1 MIKAE
6 YREAEEK
13 MADYIQYGN
22 EKHYFLN
29 THPKNSHNGL
39 YLIRMGE
46 TFPSSEYYIE
56 RYGKTRLAS
65 LGGIFVLE
73 YVIGGEGYIEC
84 DGRTEHVSGGDFYF
98 LNRGFSHRY
107 YAEKKNPFHKIWI
120 NCAGPFIAGLVAA
133 LGIDGGAWIAH
144 FEAEPYFRQIQ
155 SLLTAP
161 PPRNLDKLYDQVAL
175 ILTELLL
182 SAASSQRS
190 LDEGKEDVVY
200 EIRRFMDSEVNL
212 RTSLDEICSLFY
224 QNKSYLIYRFRRA
237 FGITPHQYLLR
248 RKMEAAREMLAAGGE
263 QIKEIS
269 ALLGFSNPQYFSSA
283 FRSACGMTPLE
294 YREKARRE
302 QHREEDKIFPDEK
315 GSNV

>member
-1 MIKAE
+1 
-6 YREAEEK
+6 

-29 THPKNSHNGL
+29 PHPENSRNGL

-46 TFPSSEYYIE
+46 TFPSSDYYIE

-65 LGGIFVLE
+65 LGGVFVLE

-84 DGRTEHVSGGDFYF
+84 GGNTYHVAEGDFYF
-98 LNRGFSHRY
+98 LNRGFPHRY
-107 YAEKKNPFHKIWI
+107 YSEKKNPLHKIWI
-120 NCAGPFIAGLVAA
+120 NCAGPFIAGVVAA
-133 LGIDGGAWIAH
+133 LGITDGVWISH
-144 FEAEPYFRQIQ
+144 FDAEAYFRRVQ
-155 SLLTAP
+155 SLLSASY
-161 PPRNLDKLYDQVAL
+161 PRNRDKLYDQVAL

-182 SAASSQRS
+182 TAASSQRS
-190 LDEGKEDVVY
+190 LDDGKEDLIY

-212 RTSLDEICSLFY
+212 RTSLDEICALFY
-224 QNKSYLIYRFRRA
+224 QNKSYLIYRFRRT

-248 RKMEAAREMLAAGGE
+248 RKMEAAREMLATGGV

-269 ALLGFSNPQYFSSA
+269 GLLGFSNPQYFSTA
-283 FRSACGMTPLE
+283 FRAACGMTPLE

-302 QHREEDKIFPDEK
+302 QHREEEKPSPDEK
-315 GSNV
+315 GPKEC